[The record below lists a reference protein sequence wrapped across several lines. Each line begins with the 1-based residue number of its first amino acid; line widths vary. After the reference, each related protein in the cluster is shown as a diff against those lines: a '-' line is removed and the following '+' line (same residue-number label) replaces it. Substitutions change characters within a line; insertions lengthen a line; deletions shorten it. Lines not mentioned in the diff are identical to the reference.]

1 MIKKITTLV
10 NENRN
15 AVIKKSLI
23 FGGAVLGL
31 VAGAMLARPDVVVE
45 GEVVETVE
53 EETTTV

>member
-15 AVIKKSLI
+15 AVIKKGLI

-31 VAGAMLARPDVVVE
+31 VAGAMLAKPDVVVE
-45 GEVVETVE
+45 GEVVEV
-53 EETTTV
+53 EETTNV